1 MCEPG
6 TAYAVCTVAL
16 QSHSAYHCQC
26 GSLLAIVAPSL
37 VIMIV
42 GQITLLPPTS
52 DPGPPAGPVHV
63 LLPLAAGVWHRDTGT
78 QSHWHGTHSVLARAR
93 GCSEF
98 FLKGQWRLA
107 GLDCPV
113 PSLDTPTGGRCAH
126 GAQFGP
132 PITDLLFLG
141 PSPTESGFFP
151 LSERPIGPGPIS
163 GGTGLEPTQ
172 WQLFRDPK
180 SRSTPNT
187 QTNPGSLDPAP
198 PVWCSGGFEKP

>member
-1 MCEPG
+1 
-6 TAYAVCTVAL
+6 
-16 QSHSAYHCQC
+16 
-26 GSLLAIVAPSL
+26 
-37 VIMIV
+37 MIV

-132 PITDLLFLG
+132 PITDLPFLG
-141 PSPTESGFFP
+141 PSRVSSHSVRGPSGPAQSQAALAWSP
-151 LSERPIGPGPIS
+151 LSGSCLGTQRAARHQTHKRTPDLGPCSLCGVR
-163 GGTGLEPTQ
+163 GLRKNSTCCFVPNF
-172 WQLFRDPK
+172 FRRRWTPAIPSSSP
-180 SRSTPNT
+180 SRSPFTL
-187 QTNPGSLDPAP
+187 QDYSAI
-198 PVWCSGGFEKP
+198 WF